1 MKNRNYDSDVILL
14 CTIIEHSKYYLEKTV
29 DNITRNFEVVG
40 GNIFVLKTKDNDNS
54 KFILTYNVKNQP
66 DLKYKDILKSTF
78 QIHRKKDYNVLYTL
92 NALNMVVV
100 NENGEQNRDYVID
113 WENYKNSLL
122 LVRNNDELHKI
133 PTVLYEI
140 IGV

>member
-1 MKNRNYDSDVILL
+1 
-14 CTIIEHSKYYLEKTV
+14 V

>member
-1 MKNRNYDSDVILL
+1 
-14 CTIIEHSKYYLEKTV
+14 
-29 DNITRNFEVVG
+29 
-40 GNIFVLKTKDNDNS
+40 
-54 KFILTYNVKNQP
+54 
-66 DLKYKDILKSTF
+66 
-78 QIHRKKDYNVLYTL
+78 
-92 NALNMVVV
+92 MVVV